1 MDTKIHFLKRISGWH
16 YVYVILI
23 LILTIVGIV
32 AYYYSDKKDFVSLV
46 SFAATISSI
55 ILSVLAI
62 IFTVV
67 SGESTNR
74 LRDGMYDLR
83 RIPEEVSEAINS
95 TIRSLQQTTQEMRA
109 STVENKAATE
119 NLTKELGV
127 KIQQVEVHLQQK
139 LTEHSSQLAMI
150 NELVSKNKLSPNSS
164 NSQNGSSTNDASFDD
179 FVSITSYYSLFLLK
193 VIDRYCKNKQ
203 TSQQEPV
210 VQISIL
216 SQKINKGVA
225 DYGID
230 MYIIACIVLLDA
242 MRYIRYSP
250 VSESLTLVKF
260 ISVNEDLINK
270 VDEELKKR
278 DSTYDD
284 NNDAIQYIDSLFN
297 NANNAEDGSSIK
309 ENS

>member
-1 MDTKIHFLKRISGWH
+1 MENKVHFLKRISGWH

-32 AYYYSDKKDFVSLV
+32 AYFYSDKKDFVSLV

-74 LRDGMYDLR
+74 LRDGMLDLR
-83 RIPEEVSEAINS
+83 MIPQEVKMAIES
-95 TIRSLQQTTQEMRA
+95 TIHSLQQSTKEMNN
-109 STVENKAATE
+109 STAENKKATE
-119 NLTKELGV
+119 DLTKELDG
-127 KIQQVEVHLQQK
+127 KIQQLEIHLQQK
-139 LTEHSSQLAMI
+139 LNEHSSQLAVI
-150 NELVSKNKLSPNSS
+150 NELVSKNSPTSS
-164 NSQNGSSTNDASFDD
+164 GSNTHNDNPSNVASIED
-179 FVSITSYYSLFLLK
+179 FVSVTSFYSLLLLK
-193 VIDRYCKNKQ
+193 AIDKYCKNKNEFKK
-203 TSQQEPV
+203 EPV

-216 SQKINKGVA
+216 SQKINKGIA

-242 MRYIRYSP
+242 MRYIRYQP
-250 VSESLTLVKF
+250 IGESLTHVQF
-260 ISVNEDLINK
+260 VSINQEVINK

-278 DSTYDD
+278 DSTYDN
-284 NNDAIQYIDSLFN
+284 NNDAIHYIDSLFN
-297 NANNAEDGSSIK
+297 NSNYTEDGSGIK